1 MAAKGE
7 TGTYSLKV
15 SRLQRP
21 VEVIWDLGAAA
32 TMMLCSVASI
42 SQLVVSD
49 LLGFLT

>member
-21 VEVIWDLGAAA
+21 VEVIWDLGAAD